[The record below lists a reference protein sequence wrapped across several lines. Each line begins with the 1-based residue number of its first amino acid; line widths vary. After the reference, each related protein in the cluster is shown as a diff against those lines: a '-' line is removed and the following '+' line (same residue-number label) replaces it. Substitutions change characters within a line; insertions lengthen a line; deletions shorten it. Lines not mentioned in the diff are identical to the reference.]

1 MDKWLHILRFRW
13 EEHLRGGMCNLE
25 KKWRGMCSQK
35 KTHMRNPSVEEYV
48 AKIANFWTHVLQRWN
63 VMQIY

>member
-25 KKWRGMCSQK
+25 KSVEECVAK
-35 KTHMRNPSVEEYV
+35 KKHMRNPSVEECV